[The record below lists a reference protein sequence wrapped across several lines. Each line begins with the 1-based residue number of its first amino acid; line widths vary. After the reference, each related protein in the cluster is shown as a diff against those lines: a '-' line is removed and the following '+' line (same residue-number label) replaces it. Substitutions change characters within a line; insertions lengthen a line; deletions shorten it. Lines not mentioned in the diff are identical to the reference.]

1 MNICN
6 DPVFQYRNLNNRFQE
21 PQPLNFNFGLFFLLY
36 LKWERGSCGGKK
48 ERVGE
53 KWRERDGGGERVY
66 IIHIKTACHGELA
79 KLKKKTKEKHSS
91 NNKNTKLIL

>member
-48 ERVGE
+48 ERGGE
-53 KWRERDGGGERVY
+53 KWRERDGGGEGREF
-66 IIHIKTACHGELA
+66 T
-79 KLKKKTKEKHSS
+79 
-91 NNKNTKLIL
+91 